1 MRDFGR
7 VLCSGGSWARLSSW
21 EALGGSRAGA
31 SIHLGM
37 PLDGPFYRYLWRYC
51 VSCQNRYRYLPVYS
65 IAFAK
70 FDNDL
75 PVYSIARAIFY
86 CDLPVYSI
94 AVCLFLLR
102 FTGVFYSCRQR
113 FIDIY

>member
-1 MRDFGR
+1 
-7 VLCSGGSWARLSSW
+7 
-21 EALGGSRAGA
+21 
-31 SIHLGM
+31 
-37 PLDGPFYRYLWRYC
+37 
-51 VSCQNRYRYLPVYS
+51 VYS

-94 AVCLFLLR
+94 AVCLFLLI
-102 FTGVFYSCRQR
+102 FTGVFYSCRQG

>member
-1 MRDFGR
+1 MRDFVR
-7 VLCSGGSWARLSSW
+7 VLCSGGLWARSPSW
-21 EALGGSRAGA
+21 EALVGLRACA
-31 SIHLGM
+31 FVDLGM
-37 PLDGPFYRYLWRYC
+37 HWVGHFYRDLWMYC

-94 AVCLFLLR
+94 AACLFLLI
-102 FTGVFYSCRQR
+102 FTDVFYNLGLAC
-113 FIDIY
+113 IDIY

>member
-1 MRDFGR
+1 MRDFGC

-31 SIHLGM
+31 SVHLGM
-37 PLDGPFYRYLWRYC
+37 PLDGRFYRYLWMYC
-51 VSCQNRYRYLPVYS
+51 VSCQKRYRYLPVYS

-94 AVCLFLLR
+94 ARGSLLSRFTCLFHSLL
-102 FTGVFYSCRQR
+102 GGPGA
-113 FIDIY
+113 I